1 MRNVVLIIHF
11 TPHISHYTSF
21 FYFSPEVFIMQN
33 TLVAPVGVLGFGV
46 EGQSTFNYLVRN
58 GVKDIVVMDK
68 NPVNLPQ
75 VPAGVN
81 VKVCSGESYLDGLK
95 DCVTVVRSAGVYPMS
110 QELFKFQM
118 NGGLMTSQIQLFLEQ
133 TKSKK
138 VVGVTG
144 TLGKGSTVS
153 MISHILTKCG
163 VNNEIGG
170 NFGVPAL
177 DLLET
182 ETADRVSILELSSF
196 QLMTLSLSP
205 DVGVVLR
212 VSTEH
217 LDWHKTVEEYRDA
230 KANLVRWQKRAGTCV
245 YLKDAAPTAKIAAE
259 SPAGTK
265 YAVSLKDGPSAGD
278 GDAVIDG
285 ATLLIDGEKL
295 FLSDC
300 KVRGIYQL
308 ENMAAATLACKAL
321 GIKVADAF
329 EALKSYE
336 TLPFRMEFK
345 GEKKGIEFF
354 NDSYAT
360 RPDAT
365 IAATASMKRP
375 FALILGGSEKNAD
388 FTELSQILV
397 NDRPNLKRIAL
408 IGATAQRMLESLQ
421 QAGLKVTANIFPT
434 LEEAFADSLQIGEG
448 GTVIMSPAC
457 ASFGLFK
464 NYKVRGQVFDKLV
477 ENV

>member
-1 MRNVVLIIHF
+1 
-11 TPHISHYTSF
+11 
-21 FYFSPEVFIMQN
+21 MQN
-33 TLVAPVGVLGFGV
+33 SIVAPVGVLGFGV
-46 EGQSTFNYLVRN
+46 EGQSTFNYLVRS
-58 GVKDIVVMDK
+58 GIKDIVVMDK
-68 NPVNLPQ
+68 NPISLPE

-81 VKVCSGESYLDGLK
+81 VKTFSGDTYMDGLK

-110 QELFKFQM
+110 PELFRFQM

-182 ETADRVSILELSSF
+182 ETSDRVSILELSSF
-196 QLMTLSLSP
+196 QLMTLSVSP
-205 DVGVVLR
+205 DVAVVLR

-217 LDWHKTVEEYRDA
+217 LDWHKSVEEYRDA
-230 KANLVRWQKRAGTCV
+230 KANLVRWQKRGGTCV
-245 YLKDAAPTAKIAAE
+245 FLKDAAPTAKIAAE
-259 SPAGTK
+259 SPATTK
-265 YAVSLKDGPSAGD
+265 YAITLADGPNFGD

-285 ATLLIDGEKL
+285 ATLAIDDEKL
-295 FLSDC
+295 FLADC

-308 ENMAAATLACKAL
+308 ENMAAATLAVKAL

-345 GEKKGIEFF
+345 GEKNGIEFY

-388 FTELSQILV
+388 FTDLSKILV

-421 QAGLKVTANIFPT
+421 QAGLQIPANIFPT
-434 LEEAFADSLQIGEG
+434 LEEAFADSLAIGKG

-477 ENV
+477 AEL

>member
-1 MRNVVLIIHF
+1 
-11 TPHISHYTSF
+11 
-21 FYFSPEVFIMQN
+21 MQN
-33 TLVAPVGVLGFGV
+33 SIVAPVGVLGFGV
-46 EGQSTFNYLVRN
+46 EGQSTFNYLIRS
-58 GVKDIVVMDK
+58 GIKDIVVMDK
-68 NPVNLPQ
+68 NPVSLPK

-81 VKVCSGESYLDGLK
+81 VKTFSGNNYMDGLK

-133 TKSKK
+133 TKSRK

-163 VNNEIGG
+163 VSNEIGG

-177 DLLET
+177 DLLEN
-182 ETADRVSILELSSF
+182 EPNDRVSILELSSF

-205 DVGVVLR
+205 DVAVVLR

-217 LDWHKTVEEYRDA
+217 LDWHKSVEEYRDA
-230 KANLVRWQKRAGTCV
+230 KANLVRWQKRSGTCV
-245 YLKDAAPTAKIAAE
+245 FLKDAAPTAKIAAE
-259 SPAGTK
+259 SPATTK
-265 YAVSLKDGPSAGD
+265 YAITLADGPNFGD

-285 ATLLIDGEKL
+285 ATLTIDDEKL
-295 FLSDC
+295 FLADC

-308 ENMAAATLACKAL
+308 ENMAAATLAVKAL

-345 GEKKGIEFF
+345 GEKNGIEFF

-365 IAATASMKRP
+365 IAATASMTRP

-388 FTELSQILV
+388 FTELSKILV

-421 QAGLKVTANIFPT
+421 QAGLQIPTNIFPT
-434 LEEAFADSLQIGEG
+434 LEEAFADSLAIGKG

-477 ENV
+477 AEL

>member
-1 MRNVVLIIHF
+1 
-11 TPHISHYTSF
+11 
-21 FYFSPEVFIMQN
+21 MQN
-33 TLVAPVGVLGFGV
+33 SIVAPVGVLGFGV
-46 EGQSTFNYLVRN
+46 EGQSTFNYLIRS
-58 GVKDIVVMDK
+58 GIKDIVVMDK
-68 NPVNLPQ
+68 NPVSLPK

-81 VKVCSGESYLDGLK
+81 VKTFSGNNYMDGLK

-133 TKSKK
+133 TKSRK

-163 VNNEIGG
+163 VSNEIGG

-177 DLLET
+177 DLLEN
-182 ETADRVSILELSSF
+182 EPNDRVSILELSSF

-205 DVGVVLR
+205 DVAVVLR

-217 LDWHKTVEEYRDA
+217 LDWHKSVEEYRDA
-230 KANLVRWQKRAGTCV
+230 KANLVRWQKRSGTCV
-245 YLKDAAPTAKIAAE
+245 FLKDAAPTAKIAAE
-259 SPAGTK
+259 SPATTK
-265 YAVSLKDGPSAGD
+265 YAITLADGPNFGD

-285 ATLLIDGEKL
+285 ATLTIDDEKL
-295 FLSDC
+295 FLADC

-308 ENMAAATLACKAL
+308 ENMAAATLAVKAL

-345 GEKKGIEFF
+345 GEKNGIEFY

-365 IAATASMKRP
+365 IAATASMTRP

-388 FTELSQILV
+388 FTELSKILV

-421 QAGLKVTANIFPT
+421 QAGLQIPANIFPT
-434 LEEAFADSLQIGEG
+434 LEEAFADSLAIGKG

-477 ENV
+477 AEL

>member
-1 MRNVVLIIHF
+1 MNNNLI
-11 TPHISHYTSF
+11 
-21 FYFSPEVFIMQN
+21 
-33 TLVAPVGVLGFGV
+33 APVGILGFGV
-46 EGQSTFNYLVRN
+46 EGQSTLRYLLRE
-58 GVKDIVVMDK
+58 GVKEIVVMDK
-68 NPVNLPQ
+68 NPVNLPE
-75 VPAGVN
+75 VPAGIN
-81 VKVCSGESYLDGLK
+81 VKVCSGEKYMDGLK

-110 QELFKFQM
+110 QELFTFQM
-118 NGGLMTSQIQLFLEQ
+118 NGGMMTSQIQLFLEQ
-133 TKSKK
+133 TKSNKT
-138 VVGVTG
+138 VGITG

-153 MISHILTKCG
+153 MISHILDKCG
-163 VNNEIGG
+163 KANIIGG

-177 DLLET
+177 DLLEDDS
-182 ETADRVSILELSSF
+182 ADRISILELSSF

-217 LDWHKTVEEYRDA
+217 LDWHTSVEEYRDA
-230 KANLVRWQKRAGTCV
+230 KANLVRWQKSAGTCV
-245 YLKDAAPTAKIAAE
+245 YLKDAAPTAKIASE
-259 SPAGTK
+259 SPAK
-265 YAVSLKDGPSAGD
+265 NKLAVAFGD
-278 GDAVIDG
+278 GDANIEGSILTIGND
-285 ATLLIDGEKL
+285 KL
-295 FLSDC
+295 YLSDC

-308 ENMAAATLACKAL
+308 ENMAAATLACTAL

-345 GEKKGIEFF
+345 GEKKGIEFY

-365 IAATASMKRP
+365 IAATGSMKRP

-388 FTELSQILV
+388 FTELSNILV
-397 NDRPNLKRIAL
+397 KERPNLKRVAL
-408 IGATAQRMLESLQ
+408 IGATAERMLADLKK
-421 QAGLKVTANIFPT
+421 AGVDAAGIKTAIYPT
-434 LEEAFADSLQIGEG
+434 LEEAFADSLAIGEG

-477 ENV
+477 ADLG

>member
-1 MRNVVLIIHF
+1 
-11 TPHISHYTSF
+11 
-21 FYFSPEVFIMQN
+21 MQN
-33 TLVAPVGVLGFGV
+33 NLVAPVGVLGFGV

-58 GVKDIVVMDK
+58 GVKEIVVMDK
-68 NPVNLPQ
+68 NPVNLPE
-75 VPAGVN
+75 VPAGIN
-81 VKVCSGESYLDGLK
+81 VKTFSGEGYLDGLK

-110 QELFKFQM
+110 QDLFKFQM
-118 NGGLMTSQIQLFLEQ
+118 NGGIITSQIQLFLEQ
-133 TKSKK
+133 TNSKK

-163 VNNEIGG
+163 VPNEIGG

-177 DLLET
+177 DLLED
-182 ETADRVSILELSSF
+182 ETPERISILELSSF
-196 QLMTLSLSP
+196 QLMTLSVSP

-212 VSTEH
+212 VSTKH
-217 LDWHKTVEEYRDA
+217 LDWHKSVEEYRDA
-230 KANLVRWQKRAGTCV
+230 KAILIRWQKRAGTCV
-245 YLKDAAPTAKIAAE
+245 YLKDAAPSAKIASE

-265 YAVSLKDGPSAGD
+265 YAVCHADSDGD
-278 GDAVIDG
+278 GDAVIEG
-285 ATLLIDGEKL
+285 ATLTIDGEKL
-295 FLSDC
+295 YLSDC

-345 GEKKGIEFF
+345 GEKNGIEFF

-365 IAATASMKRP
+365 IAATASMTRP

-388 FTELSQILV
+388 FTELSGILV
-397 NDRPNLKRIAL
+397 KERPNLKRIAL
-408 IGATAQRMLESLQ
+408 IGATAERMLESLK
-421 QAGLKVTANIFPT
+421 QAGLDAAGIEAKIFPT
-434 LEEAFADSLQIGEG
+434 LEKAFADSLAIGKG

-477 ENV
+477 AEV

>member
-1 MRNVVLIIHF
+1 
-11 TPHISHYTSF
+11 
-21 FYFSPEVFIMQN
+21 MQN
-33 TLVAPVGVLGFGV
+33 SIVAPVGVLGFGV
-46 EGQSTFNYLVRN
+46 EGQSTFNYLVRS
-58 GVKDIVVMDK
+58 GIKDIVVMDK
-68 NPVNLPQ
+68 NPVSLPE

-81 VKVCSGESYLDGLK
+81 VKTFSGDNYMDGLK

-182 ETADRVSILELSSF
+182 ETSDRVSILELSSF
-196 QLMTLSLSP
+196 QLMTLSISP

-217 LDWHKTVEEYRDA
+217 LDWHKSVEEYRDA
-230 KANLVRWQKRAGTCV
+230 KANLVRWQKRGGTCV
-245 YLKDAAPTAKIAAE
+245 FLKDAAPTAKIAAE
-259 SPAGTK
+259 SPATTK
-265 YAVSLKDGPSAGD
+265 YAITLADGPNFGD

-285 ATLLIDGEKL
+285 ATLAIDDEKL
-295 FLSDC
+295 FLADC

-308 ENMAAATLACKAL
+308 ENMAAATLAVKAL

-345 GEKKGIEFF
+345 GEKNGIEFY

-388 FTELSQILV
+388 FTELSKILV

-421 QAGLKVTANIFPT
+421 QAGLQIPANIFPT
-434 LEEAFADSLQIGEG
+434 LEEAFADSLAIGEG

-464 NYKVRGQVFDKLV
+464 NATVRGQVFDKLV
-477 ENV
+477 TEL

>member
-1 MRNVVLIIHF
+1 
-11 TPHISHYTSF
+11 
-21 FYFSPEVFIMQN
+21 MQN
-33 TLVAPVGVLGFGV
+33 SIVAPVGVLGFGV
-46 EGQSTFNYLVRN
+46 EGQSTFNYLVRS
-58 GVKDIVVMDK
+58 GIKDIVVMDK
-68 NPVNLPQ
+68 NPVSLPK

-81 VKVCSGESYLDGLK
+81 VKTFSGDNYMDGLK

-133 TKSKK
+133 TKSKT

-144 TLGKGSTVS
+144 TLVKGSTVS

-177 DLLET
+177 DLLEN
-182 ETADRVSILELSSF
+182 EPNDRVSILELSSF

-205 DVGVVLR
+205 DVAVVLR

-217 LDWHKTVEEYRDA
+217 LDWHKSVEEYRDA
-230 KANLVRWQKRAGTCV
+230 KANLVRWQKRSGTCV
-245 YLKDAAPTAKIAAE
+245 FLKDAAPTAKIAAE
-259 SPAGTK
+259 SPATTK
-265 YAVSLKDGPSAGD
+265 YAITLADGPNFGD

-285 ATLLIDGEKL
+285 ATLAIDDEKL
-295 FLSDC
+295 FLADC

-308 ENMAAATLACKAL
+308 ENMAAATLAVKAL

-345 GEKKGIEFF
+345 GEKNGIEFY

-365 IAATASMKRP
+365 IAATASMTRP

-388 FTELSQILV
+388 FTELSKILV

-408 IGATAQRMLESLQ
+408 IGATAQHMLESLQ
-421 QAGLKVTANIFPT
+421 QAGLQIPANIFPT
-434 LEEAFADSLQIGEG
+434 LEEAFADSLAIGKG

-477 ENV
+477 AER

>member
-1 MRNVVLIIHF
+1 MN
-11 TPHISHYTSF
+11 S
-21 FYFSPEVFIMQN
+21 N
-33 TLVAPVGVLGFGV
+33 LVSPVGILGFGV
-46 EGQSTFNYLVRN
+46 EGQSTLRYLIRE

-68 NPVNLPQ
+68 NPISLPTI
-75 VPAGVN
+75 PNG
-81 VKVCSGESYLDGLK
+81 VKVSTFEGDKYLDGLK
-95 DCVTVVRSAGVYPMS
+95 DCVTVVRSAGVYPMTP
-110 QELFKFQM
+110 ELFSVQM
-118 NGGLMTSQIQLFLEQ
+118 NGGIVTSQIQLFLEQ

-138 VVGVTG
+138 TVGVTG

-153 MISHILTKCG
+153 MISHILNAVG
-163 VNNEIGG
+163 ISNEIGG

-177 DLLET
+177 DLLEN
-182 ETADRVSILELSSF
+182 ETKDRISILELSSF
-196 QLMTLSLSP
+196 QLMTLSQSP
-205 DVGVVLR
+205 NVGVVLR

-230 KANLVRWQKRAGTCV
+230 KANLVRWQKRTDTCV
-245 YLKDAAPTAKIAAE
+245 YFADAEPSAKIASE
-259 SPAGTK
+259 SPASTK
-265 YAVSLKDGPSAGD
+265 YAVSVEGSSL
-278 GDAVIDG
+278 
-285 ATLLIDGEKL
+285 TIDGETL
-295 FLSDC
+295 FLGDC

-321 GIKVADAF
+321 GVKVAEAF

-345 GEKKGIEFF
+345 GEKKGIEFY

-365 IAATASMKRP
+365 IAATGSMKRP

-388 FTELSQILV
+388 FTELSEILAK
-397 NDRPNLKRIAL
+397 DRPNLKRIAL
-408 IGATAQRMLESLQ
+408 IGATAQRMLADLKK
-421 QAGLKVTANIFPT
+421 AGVEGAGIKTAIFPT
-434 LEEAFADSLQIGEG
+434 LEEAFADCLSIGEG
-448 GTVIMSPAC
+448 GSIIMSPAC

-477 ENV
+477 ADL

>member
-1 MRNVVLIIHF
+1 MN
-11 TPHISHYTSF
+11 
-21 FYFSPEVFIMQN
+21 N
-33 TLVAPVGVLGFGV
+33 NLVAPVGILGFGV
-46 EGQSTFNYLVRN
+46 EGQSTLRYLLRE
-58 GVKDIVVMDK
+58 GVKEIVVMDK
-68 NPVNLPQ
+68 NPVNLPE

-118 NGGLMTSQIQLFLEQ
+118 NGGMMTSQIQLFLEQ
-133 TKSKK
+133 TKSNK

-153 MISHILTKCG
+153 MISHILDKCG
-163 VNNEIGG
+163 KANIIGG

-177 DLLET
+177 DLLEDDS
-182 ETADRVSILELSSF
+182 ADRISILELSSF
-196 QLMTLSLSP
+196 QLMTLSKSP

-230 KANLVRWQKRAGTCV
+230 KANLVRWQKSAGTCV
-245 YLKDAAPTAKIAAE
+245 YLKDAAPTAKIASE
-259 SPAGTK
+259 SPARNK
-265 YAVSLKDGPSAGD
+265 LSVSFGD
-278 GDAVIDG
+278 GDANIDG
-285 ATLLIDGEKL
+285 SVLTIGSDKL
-295 FLSDC
+295 YLSDC

-308 ENMAAATLACKAL
+308 ENMAAATLACTAL

-345 GEKKGIEFF
+345 GEKKGIEFY

-365 IAATASMKRP
+365 IAATGSMKRP

-388 FTELSQILV
+388 FTELSEILV
-397 NDRPNLKRIAL
+397 KDRPNLKRVAL
-408 IGATAQRMLESLQ
+408 IGATAERMLDDLKK
-421 QAGLKVTANIFPT
+421 AGVDAAGIQTAIFPT
-434 LEEAFADSLQIGEG
+434 LEEAFADSLNIGEG

-477 ENV
+477 AEVK

>member
-1 MRNVVLIIHF
+1 M
-11 TPHISHYTSF
+11 
-21 FYFSPEVFIMQN
+21 
-33 TLVAPVGVLGFGV
+33 
-46 EGQSTFNYLVRN
+46 
-58 GVKDIVVMDK
+58 
-68 NPVNLPQ
+68 
-75 VPAGVN
+75 
-81 VKVCSGESYLDGLK
+81 
-95 DCVTVVRSAGVYPMS
+95 
-110 QELFKFQM
+110 
-118 NGGLMTSQIQLFLEQ
+118 
-133 TKSKK
+133 
-138 VVGVTG
+138 VGVTG

-153 MISHILTKCG
+153 MISHILDKCG
-163 VNNEIGG
+163 KANAIGG

-177 DLLET
+177 DLLED
-182 ETADRVSILELSSF
+182 ETPDRISILELSSF
-196 QLMTLSLSP
+196 QLMTLSISP

-230 KANLVRWQKRAGTCV
+230 KANLVRWQKRDSTCV
-245 YLKDAAPTAKIAAE
+245 YLKDAEPTAKIAAE
-259 SPAGTK
+259 SPAKTK
-265 YAVSLKDGPSAGD
+265 YAVSLADGPSAGD

-285 ATLLIDGEKL
+285 ATLTIGGNTLDL
-295 FLSDC
+295 VDC

-321 GIKVADAF
+321 GIDVAEAF

-336 TLPFRMEFK
+336 TLPYRMEFK
-345 GEKKGIEFF
+345 GEKNGIEFY

-365 IAATASMKRP
+365 IAATGSMKRP

-388 FTELSQILV
+388 FTELSNILV
-397 NDRPNLKRIAL
+397 KERPNLKRIAL
-408 IGATAQRMLESLQ
+408 IGATAERMLADLKK
-421 QAGLKVTANIFPT
+421 AGVDDAGIKTAIFPT
-434 LEEAFADSLQIGEG
+434 LEEAFADSLSIGQG

-477 ENV
+477 AEVM

>member
-1 MRNVVLIIHF
+1 
-11 TPHISHYTSF
+11 
-21 FYFSPEVFIMQN
+21 MQN
-33 TLVAPVGVLGFGV
+33 SIVAPVGVLGFGV
-46 EGQSTFNYLVRN
+46 EGQSTFNYLVRS
-58 GVKDIVVMDK
+58 GIKDIVVMDK
-68 NPVNLPQ
+68 NPVSLPK

-81 VKVCSGESYLDGLK
+81 VKTFSGDNYMDGLK

-177 DLLET
+177 DLLEN
-182 ETADRVSILELSSF
+182 EPNDRVSILELSSF

-205 DVGVVLR
+205 DVAVVLR

-217 LDWHKTVEEYRDA
+217 LDWHKSVEEYRDA
-230 KANLVRWQKRAGTCV
+230 KANLVRWQKRSGTCV
-245 YLKDAAPTAKIAAE
+245 FLKDAAPTAKIAAE
-259 SPAGTK
+259 SPATTK
-265 YAVSLKDGPSAGD
+265 YAITLADGPNFGD

-285 ATLLIDGEKL
+285 ATLAIDDEKL
-295 FLSDC
+295 FLADC

-308 ENMAAATLACKAL
+308 ENMAAATLAVKAL

-345 GEKKGIEFF
+345 GEKNGIEFY

-365 IAATASMKRP
+365 IAATASMTRP

-388 FTELSQILV
+388 FTELSKILV

-408 IGATAQRMLESLQ
+408 IGATAQHMLESLQ
-421 QAGLKVTANIFPT
+421 QAGLQIPANIFPT
-434 LEEAFADSLQIGEG
+434 LEEAFADSLAIGKG

-477 ENV
+477 AER

>member
-1 MRNVVLIIHF
+1 
-11 TPHISHYTSF
+11 
-21 FYFSPEVFIMQN
+21 MQN
-33 TLVAPVGVLGFGV
+33 SIVAPVGVLGFGV
-46 EGQSTFNYLVRN
+46 EGQSTFNYLVRS
-58 GVKDIVVMDK
+58 GIKDIVVMDK
-68 NPVNLPQ
+68 NPVSLPK

-81 VKVCSGESYLDGLK
+81 VKTFSGDNYMDGLK

-138 VVGVTG
+138 TVGVTG

-177 DLLET
+177 DLLES
-182 ETADRVSILELSSF
+182 ETSDRVSILELSSF

-205 DVGVVLR
+205 DVAVVLR

-217 LDWHKTVEEYRDA
+217 LDWHKSVEEYRDA
-230 KANLVRWQKRAGTCV
+230 KANLVRWQKRGGTCV
-245 YLKDAAPTAKIAAE
+245 FLKDAAPTAKIAAE
-259 SPAGTK
+259 SPATTK
-265 YAVSLKDGPSAGD
+265 YAITLADGPNFGD

-285 ATLLIDGEKL
+285 ATLAIDDEKL
-295 FLSDC
+295 FLEDC

-308 ENMAAATLACKAL
+308 ENMAAATLAVKAL

-345 GEKKGIEFF
+345 GEKNGIEFY

-388 FTELSQILV
+388 FTELSKILV
-397 NDRPNLKRIAL
+397 EERPNLKRIAL

-421 QAGLKVTANIFPT
+421 QAGLQIPANIFPT
-434 LEEAFADSLQIGEG
+434 LEEAFADSLAIGKG

-477 ENV
+477 AEL

>member
-1 MRNVVLIIHF
+1 
-11 TPHISHYTSF
+11 
-21 FYFSPEVFIMQN
+21 MQN
-33 TLVAPVGVLGFGV
+33 TLVSPVGILGFGV
-46 EGQSTFNYLVRN
+46 EGQSTLRYLFRE

-68 NPVNLPQ
+68 NPVTLPD

-81 VKVCSGESYLDGLK
+81 VKVCSGENYLDGLK

-110 QELFKFQM
+110 KELFQFQM

-133 TKSKK
+133 TQSKAT
-138 VVGVTG
+138 VGVTG

-153 MISHILTKCG
+153 MISHILTKTG
-163 VNNEIGG
+163 HKNEIGG

-177 DLLET
+177 DLLED
-182 ETADRVSILELSSF
+182 ETSDRISILELSSF
-196 QLMTLSLSP
+196 QLMTLSVSP

-217 LDWHKTVEEYRDA
+217 LDWHKSVEEYRDA
-230 KANLVRWQKRAGTCV
+230 KANLVRWQKREGTCV
-245 YLKDAAPTAKIAAE
+245 YLKDAEPTAKIASE
-259 SPAGTK
+259 SPAKTK
-265 YAVSLKDGPSAGD
+265 YAVSLADGASNGD

-285 ATLLIDGEKL
+285 ATLTIDGVTL
-295 FLSDC
+295 YLADC

-321 GIKVADAF
+321 GVKVADAF

-345 GEKKGIEFF
+345 GEKHGIEFY

-365 IAATASMKRP
+365 IAATGSMKRP

-388 FTELSQILV
+388 FTELSNILV
-397 NDRPNLKRIAL
+397 KERPNLKRVAL
-408 IGATAQRMLESLQ
+408 IGATAERMLADLKK
-421 QAGLKVTANIFPT
+421 AGVDEAGIKTAIFPT
-434 LEEAFADSLQIGEG
+434 LEEAFADSLNIGEG

-477 ENV
+477 EGV

>member
-1 MRNVVLIIHF
+1 
-11 TPHISHYTSF
+11 
-21 FYFSPEVFIMQN
+21 MQN
-33 TLVAPVGVLGFGV
+33 TLVSPVGILGFGV
-46 EGQSTFNYLVRN
+46 EGQSTLRYLFRE

-68 NPVNLPQ
+68 NPVNLPE

-81 VKVCSGESYLDGLK
+81 VKVCSGENYLDGLK

-110 QELFKFQM
+110 KELFQFQM

-133 TKSKK
+133 TRSAK

-153 MISHILTKCG
+153 MISHILDKCG
-163 VNNEIGG
+163 KANAIGG

-177 DLLET
+177 DLLED
-182 ETADRVSILELSSF
+182 ETPDRVSILELSSF
-196 QLMTLSLSP
+196 QLMTLSISP

-217 LDWHKTVEEYRDA
+217 LDWHKSVEEYRDA
-230 KANLVRWQKRAGTCV
+230 KANLVRWQKRDSACV
-245 YLKDAAPTAKIAAE
+245 YLKDAEPTAKIAAE
-259 SPAGTK
+259 SPAKIK
-265 YAVSLKDGPSAGD
+265 YAVSLADGASAGN

-285 ATLLIDGEKL
+285 ATLTIGGQTLYL
-295 FLSDC
+295 ADC

-321 GIKVADAF
+321 GIGVAEAF
-329 EALKSYE
+329 ETLKSYE
-336 TLPFRMEFK
+336 TLPYRMEFK
-345 GEKKGIEFF
+345 GEKKGIEFY

-388 FTELSQILV
+388 FTELSKILV
-397 NDRPNLKRIAL
+397 EQRPNLKRVAL
-408 IGATAQRMLESLQ
+408 IGATAERMLADLQ
-421 QAGLKVTANIFPT
+421 KAGIDKAGIKTGIFPT
-434 LEEAFADSLQIGEG
+434 LEEAFADSLNIGEG

-477 ENV
+477 ESYG

>member
-1 MRNVVLIIHF
+1 
-11 TPHISHYTSF
+11 
-21 FYFSPEVFIMQN
+21 MQN
-33 TLVAPVGVLGFGV
+33 SIVAPVGVLGFGV
-46 EGQSTFNYLVRN
+46 EGQSTFNYLIRS
-58 GVKDIVVMDK
+58 GIKDIVVMDK
-68 NPVNLPQ
+68 NPVNLPE

-81 VKVCSGESYLDGLK
+81 VKTFSGDNYMDGLK

-177 DLLET
+177 DLLEN
-182 ETADRVSILELSSF
+182 EPNNRVSILELSSF

-205 DVGVVLR
+205 DVAVVLR

-217 LDWHKTVEEYRDA
+217 LDWHKSVEEYRDA
-230 KANLVRWQKRAGTCV
+230 KANLVRWQKRSGTCV
-245 YLKDAAPTAKIAAE
+245 FLKDAAPTAKIAAE
-259 SPAGTK
+259 SPATTK
-265 YAVSLKDGPSAGD
+265 YAITLADGPNFGD

-285 ATLLIDGEKL
+285 ATLAIDGEKL
-295 FLSDC
+295 FLADC

-308 ENMAAATLACKAL
+308 ENMAAATLAVKAL
-321 GIKVADAF
+321 GIKVTDAF

-345 GEKKGIEFF
+345 GEKNGIEFY

-365 IAATASMKRP
+365 IAATASMTRP

-388 FTELSQILV
+388 FTELSKILV

-408 IGATAQRMLESLQ
+408 IGATAERMLESLT
-421 QAGLKVTANIFPT
+421 QAGLQIPANIFPT
-434 LEEAFADSLQIGEG
+434 LEEAFADSLAIGKG

-477 ENV
+477 AKQ

>member
-1 MRNVVLIIHF
+1 
-11 TPHISHYTSF
+11 
-21 FYFSPEVFIMQN
+21 MQN
-33 TLVAPVGVLGFGV
+33 TLVSPVGILGFGV
-46 EGQSTFNYLVRN
+46 EGQSTLRYLFRE

-68 NPVNLPQ
+68 NPVSLPE

-81 VKVCSGESYLDGLK
+81 VKVSSGENYLDGLK

-110 QELFKFQM
+110 KELFQFQM

-133 TKSKK
+133 TRSAK
-138 VVGVTG
+138 VIGVTG

-153 MISHILTKCG
+153 MISHILDKCG
-163 VNNEIGG
+163 KANSIGG

-177 DLLET
+177 DLLED
-182 ETADRVSILELSSF
+182 ETPDRISILELSSF
-196 QLMTLSLSP
+196 QLMTLSVSP

-217 LDWHKTVEEYRDA
+217 LDWHKSVEEYRDA
-230 KANLVRWQKRAGTCV
+230 KANLVRWQKRDSACV
-245 YLKDAAPTAKIAAE
+245 YLKDAEPTAKIAAE
-259 SPAGTK
+259 SPAKTK
-265 YAVSLKDGPSAGD
+265 YAVSLADGPSAGD

-285 ATLLIDGEKL
+285 ATLTISGQTLDL
-295 FLSDC
+295 ADC

-308 ENMAAATLACKAL
+308 ENMAAATLACKAI
-321 GIKVADAF
+321 GIGVAEAF

-336 TLPFRMEFK
+336 TLPYRMEFK
-345 GEKKGIEFF
+345 GEKNGIEFY
-354 NDSYAT
+354 NASYAT

-365 IAATASMKRP
+365 IAATGSMKRP

-388 FTELSQILV
+388 FTELSKILV
-397 NDRPNLKRIAL
+397 EQRPNLKRIAL
-408 IGATAQRMLESLQ
+408 IGATAERMLDDLKK
-421 QAGLKVTANIFPT
+421 AGVDEAGIKTAIFPT
-434 LEEAFADSLQIGEG
+434 LEEAFADSLNIGKG
-448 GTVIMSPAC
+448 GTIIMSPAC

-477 ENV
+477 AGI

>member
-1 MRNVVLIIHF
+1 
-11 TPHISHYTSF
+11 
-21 FYFSPEVFIMQN
+21 MQN
-33 TLVAPVGVLGFGV
+33 SIVAPVGVLGFGV
-46 EGQSTFNYLVRN
+46 EGQSTFNYLVRS
-58 GVKDIVVMDK
+58 GIKDIVVMDK
-68 NPVNLPQ
+68 NPVSLPK

-81 VKVCSGESYLDGLK
+81 VKTFSGDNYMDGLK

-163 VNNEIGG
+163 MNNEIGG

-177 DLLET
+177 DLLEN
-182 ETADRVSILELSSF
+182 EPNDRVSILELSSF

-205 DVGVVLR
+205 DVAVVLR

-217 LDWHKTVEEYRDA
+217 LDWHKSVEEYRDA
-230 KANLVRWQKRAGTCV
+230 KANLVRWQKRSGTCV
-245 YLKDAAPTAKIAAE
+245 FLKDAAPTAKIAAE
-259 SPAGTK
+259 SPATTK
-265 YAVSLKDGPSAGD
+265 YAITLADGPNFGD

-285 ATLLIDGEKL
+285 ATLAIDDEKL
-295 FLSDC
+295 FLADC

-308 ENMAAATLACKAL
+308 ENMAAATLAVKAL

-345 GEKKGIEFF
+345 GEKNGIEFY

-388 FTELSQILV
+388 FTELSKILV

-421 QAGLKVTANIFPT
+421 QAGLQIPANIFPT
-434 LEEAFADSLQIGEG
+434 LEEAFTDSLAIGKG

-477 ENV
+477 AEL

>member
-1 MRNVVLIIHF
+1 
-11 TPHISHYTSF
+11 
-21 FYFSPEVFIMQN
+21 MQN
-33 TLVAPVGVLGFGV
+33 TLVSPVGILGFGV
-46 EGQSTFNYLVRN
+46 EGQSTLRYLFRE

-68 NPVNLPQ
+68 NPVTLPE

-81 VKVCSGESYLDGLK
+81 IKVSSGENYLDGLK

-110 QELFKFQM
+110 EELFHFQM

-133 TKSKK
+133 TQSKAT
-138 VVGVTG
+138 VGVTG

-153 MISHILTKCG
+153 MISHILTKTG
-163 VNNEIGG
+163 HKNEIGG

-177 DLLET
+177 DLLED
-182 ETADRVSILELSSF
+182 ETPDRISILELSSF
-196 QLMTLSLSP
+196 QLMTLSVSP

-217 LDWHKTVEEYRDA
+217 LDWHKSVEEYRDA
-230 KANLVRWQKRAGTCV
+230 KANLVRWQKRESTCV
-245 YLKDAAPTAKIAAE
+245 YLKDAEPTAKIASE
-259 SPAGTK
+259 SPAKTK
-265 YAVSLKDGPSAGD
+265 YAVSLADGASNGD

-285 ATLLIDGEKL
+285 ATLTIDGVTL
-295 FLSDC
+295 YLADC

-321 GIKVADAF
+321 GVKVAEAF

-345 GEKKGIEFF
+345 GEKHGIEFY

-388 FTELSQILV
+388 FTELSEILV
-397 NDRPNLKRIAL
+397 KERPNLKRVAL
-408 IGATAQRMLESLQ
+408 IGATAERMLADLKK
-421 QAGLKVTANIFPT
+421 AGVDEAGIKTDIFPT
-434 LEEAFADSLQIGEG
+434 LEEAFADSLNIGEG

-477 ENV
+477 AEV

>member
-1 MRNVVLIIHF
+1 
-11 TPHISHYTSF
+11 
-21 FYFSPEVFIMQN
+21 MQN
-33 TLVAPVGVLGFGV
+33 TLVSPVGILGFGV
-46 EGQSTFNYLVRN
+46 EGQSSLRYLFRE

-68 NPVNLPQ
+68 NPVTLPD

-81 VKVCSGESYLDGLK
+81 VKVSSGENYLDGLK
-95 DCVTVVRSAGVYPMS
+95 DCVTVIRSAGVYPMS
-110 QELFKFQM
+110 PELFKFQM

-133 TKSKK
+133 TQSKAT
-138 VVGVTG
+138 VGVTG

-153 MISHILTKCG
+153 MISHILTKTG
-163 VNNEIGG
+163 HKNEIGG

-177 DLLET
+177 DLLED
-182 ETADRVSILELSSF
+182 ETPDRISILELSSF
-196 QLMTLSLSP
+196 QLMTLSVSP

-217 LDWHKTVEEYRDA
+217 LDWHKSVEEYRDA
-230 KANLVRWQKRAGTCV
+230 KANLVRWQKREGTCV
-245 YLKDAAPTAKIAAE
+245 YLKDAEPTAKIASE
-259 SPAGTK
+259 SPAKTK
-265 YAVSLKDGPSAGD
+265 YAVSLADGASNGD

-285 ATLLIDGEKL
+285 ATLAIDGEKL
-295 FLSDC
+295 YLSDC

-321 GIKVADAF
+321 SVKVADAF
-329 EALKSYE
+329 EALKS
-336 TLPFRMEFK
+336 PFRMEFK
-345 GEKKGIEFF
+345 GEKRGIEFY

-365 IAATASMKRP
+365 IAATGSMKRP

-388 FTELSQILV
+388 FTELSEILV
-397 NDRPNLKRIAL
+397 KQRPNLKRVAL
-408 IGATAQRMLESLQ
+408 IGATAERMLADLKK
-421 QAGLKVTANIFPT
+421 AGVDEAEIKTAIFPT
-434 LEEAFADSLQIGEG
+434 LEEAFADSLNIGEG

-477 ENV
+477 EGV

>member
-1 MRNVVLIIHF
+1 MDSN
-11 TPHISHYTSF
+11 
-21 FYFSPEVFIMQN
+21 
-33 TLVAPVGVLGFGV
+33 LVAPVGVLGFGV
-46 EGQSTFNYLVRN
+46 EGQSTFNYLIRS
-58 GVKDIVVMDK
+58 GIKDIVVMDK
-68 NPVNLPQ
+68 NPVNLPD

-81 VKVCSGESYLDGLK
+81 VKTFSGDNYMDGLK

-110 QELFKFQM
+110 QDLFKFQM

-133 TKSKK
+133 TNSKK
-138 VVGVTG
+138 TIGVTG

-182 ETADRVSILELSSF
+182 ETPDRVSILELSSF
-196 QLMTLSLSP
+196 QLMTLSVSP

-230 KANLVRWQKRAGTCV
+230 KANLVRWQKRNGTCV
-245 YLKDAAPTAKIAAE
+245 YLKEAEPTVKIAGE
-259 SPAGTK
+259 SPAATK
-265 YAVSLKDGPSAGD
+265 YAVSYANGTGN

-285 ATLLIDGEKL
+285 ATLAIDGEKL

-300 KVRGIYQL
+300 KVRGIYPL
-308 ENMAAATLACKAL
+308 ENMAAATLAVKAI

-345 GEKKGIEFF
+345 GEKNGIDFY

-397 NDRPNLKRIAL
+397 KERPNLKRVAL
-408 IGATAQRMLESLQ
+408 IGATAERMLESLM
-421 QAGLKVTANIFPT
+421 QAGLQVPAKIFPS
-434 LEEAFADSLQIGEG
+434 LEEAFADSLAIGEG

-477 ENV
+477 NEL